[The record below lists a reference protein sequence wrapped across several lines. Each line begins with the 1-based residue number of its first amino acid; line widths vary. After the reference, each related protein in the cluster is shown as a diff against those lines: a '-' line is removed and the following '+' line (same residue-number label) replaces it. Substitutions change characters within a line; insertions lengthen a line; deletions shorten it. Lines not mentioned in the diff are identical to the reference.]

1 MQLLE
6 RFLLLRI
13 GGALKMDDH
22 IFSLFQQ
29 STRFNYSAALVQNPA
44 GWCFFFFFNNYI
56 LS

>member
-22 IFSLFQQ
+22 ISSLFWR
-29 STRFNYSAALVQNPA
+29 SIRVNCSAALVQNLA
-44 GWCFFFFFNNYI
+44 GFF
-56 LS
+56 